1 MNPQHRE
8 RLVEMKSG
16 GVPAASY
23 GGEEGMPT
31 SGPRSL
37 PTPIPAAPARPVPF
51 RPEEVHLLVE
61 RWVGVQNAFIEDPRR
76 AVQQADQLIA
86 EIGQRLLGVIEGERA
101 AMRGMLE
108 NGEASTEE
116 LRLAMRRY
124 RALFDLLLTM

>member
-1 MNPQHRE
+1 
-8 RLVEMKSG
+8 MKGG
-16 GVPAASY
+16 GVPAASQ

-37 PTPIPAAPARPVPF
+37 PTPLSVAPAREARPVPF

-76 AVQQADQLIA
+76 AVQQADQLIS